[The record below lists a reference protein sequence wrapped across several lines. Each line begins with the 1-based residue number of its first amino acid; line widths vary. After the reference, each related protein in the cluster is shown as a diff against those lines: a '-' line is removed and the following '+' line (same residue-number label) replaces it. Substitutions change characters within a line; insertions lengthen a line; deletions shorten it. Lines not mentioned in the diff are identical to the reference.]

1 MTHAGRG
8 HSVVPEPVRA
18 DVGGGAHGDL
28 VGLLLRRP
36 VQPYEPAQH
45 GVPVRQVEPAH
56 GGRVRGVAR
65 RAGGVPWEA
74 RAAGAE
80 RDQGGAA
87 GHARPA
93 HPVPRHGTQRRLLQQ
108 HPRLQHAL
116 HHARQLL
123 RRPGRQAAR
132 PRQPAAGVARVSADG
147 RRGTRPG
154 TRALEGAGH
163 MHPLIG
169 SQWRVSVIDRGH
181 PAVGVCVSLLLYS
194 NLYLYKSVL
203 ATIIQLH
210 CSVFTYSLPIAYS
223 VGKRDSQVLFGN
235 KVLKTTILKYY
246 SIL

>member
-1 MTHAGRG
+1 
-8 HSVVPEPVRA
+8 
-18 DVGGGAHGDL
+18 
-28 VGLLLRRP
+28 
-36 VQPYEPAQH
+36 
-45 GVPVRQVEPAH
+45 
-56 GGRVRGVAR
+56 
-65 RAGGVPWEA
+65 
-74 RAAGAE
+74 
-80 RDQGGAA
+80 
-87 GHARPA
+87 
-93 HPVPRHGTQRRLLQQ
+93 
-108 HPRLQHAL
+108 
-116 HHARQLL
+116 
-123 RRPGRQAAR
+123 
-132 PRQPAAGVARVSADG
+132 
-147 RRGTRPG
+147 
-154 TRALEGAGH
+154 